1 MKNNVALYLRK
12 SRDEEN
18 ESRDI
23 TLARHEKLLREYC
36 ERNDL
41 IIKKIYKEIV
51 SGESISARYEMQ
63 RLLIDVKAGLFDAVC
78 VVELERLSRGNQ
90 ADQAEILDVFKKS
103 GTLIHTLTKTY
114 DLASD
119 NEIDEEFFEFGLFM
133 SRREYKVICRRL
145 LRGRISALLEGFYT
159 GSVLPFGFSKEK
171 QGKGFV
177 LIPHEPE
184 AEIVRLIFSR
194 YVSGDGLTEIA
205 HQLNA
210 CGLMQRNGKEWQPQ
224 RIREVLKNQTYAGML
239 HVKNAK
245 IDETWTKGKHEP
257 LIEPELFE
265 MAQRR
270 LTSKAP
276 NVRRSLKIINPLA
289 SLVRCSECGSSMVM
303 KVNGAKVRYLSCNTL
318 NCKNHSSKFDDVESQ
333 LLMELSEALR
343 GFQKYVDDNSSKIE
357 LKASERANLA
367 VRIDAEIKKKDAMLE
382 RCCELLEEGIYSKEK
397 YLSRVKILEDELN
410 GLLETRQQLTDDR
423 DDQELES
430 IKTGIPILEKCLEK
444 YDELDVKAKNEILR
458 SLIDKIEYTK
468 QERGKSFQ
476 LKIFMKI

>member
-1 MKNNVALYLRK
+1 MSNVAIYLRK
-12 SRDEEN
+12 SRDEDN
-18 ESRDI
+18 ETRDV
-23 TLARHEKLLREYC
+23 TLARHEKMLRDYC

-41 IIKKIYKEIV
+41 IIKKIYKEVV
-51 SGESISARYEMQ
+51 SGESISARFEMQ
-63 RLLIDVKAGLFDAVC
+63 KLLIDVKAGMFDAVC
-78 VVELERLSRGNQ
+78 VIELERLSRGNQ
-90 ADQAEILDVFKKS
+90 TDQAEILEVFKKS
-103 GTLIHTLTKTY
+103 GTKIHTLTKIY

-145 LRGRISALLEGFYT
+145 LRGRISALLEGYYT

-171 QGKGFV
+171 RGKGFV
-177 LIPHEPE
+177 LIPNEPE
-184 AEIVRLIFSR
+184 ADVVKIIFNK

-210 CGLMQRNGKEWQPQ
+210 CGLMQRNGKAWQPQ
-224 RIREVLKNQTYAGML
+224 RIREVLKNQTYVGML

-245 IDETWTKGKHEP
+245 IENEWTQGKHEP
-257 LIEPELFE
+257 LIEPEIFAQ
-265 MAQRR
+265 AQRR

-289 SLVRCSECGSSMVM
+289 SLVKCSECGSAMVM

-318 NCKNHSSKFDDVESQ
+318 NCSTHSSKFDDVESQ
-333 LLMELSEALR
+333 LLLELTDALR
-343 GFQKYVDDNSSKIE
+343 GFQKYIDDNSSRIE

-397 YLSRVKILEDELN
+397 YLQRVKILEDELN
-410 GLLETRQQLTDDR
+410 GLLETRQQLSDDK
-423 DDQELES
+423 DEQEIES
-430 IKTGIPILEKCLEK
+430 IKTGIPILERCILK
-444 YDELDVKAKNEILR
+444 YDQMDVKAKNEILR
-458 SLIDKIEYTK
+458 SLIEKIEYNK
-468 QERGKSFQ
+468 QARKEKFT
-476 LKIFMKI
+476 LKIYMKI

>member
-1 MKNNVALYLRK
+1 MTNVAIYLRK

-18 ESRDI
+18 ESRDV
-23 TLARHEKLLREYC
+23 TLARHEKMLRDYC

-41 IIKKIYKEIV
+41 IIKKIYKEVV
-51 SGESISARYEMQ
+51 SGESISARFEMQ
-63 RLLIDVKAGLFDAVC
+63 KLLIDVKAGLFDAV
-78 VVELERLSRGNQ
+78 VVIELERLSRGNQ
-90 ADQAEILDVFKKS
+90 ADQAEILEVFKKT
-103 GTLIHTLTKTY
+103 GTKIHTLTKIY

-145 LRGRISALLEGFYT
+145 LRGRISALLEGYYT

-177 LIPHEPE
+177 LIPDDKE
-184 AEIVRLIFSR
+184 ADVVKIIFNK

-245 IDETWTKGKHEP
+245 IDEEWTKGKHEP
-257 LIEPELFE
+257 LIEPEIFAQ
-265 MAQRR
+265 AQRR

-333 LLMELSEALR
+333 LLLELTEALR
-343 GFQKYVDDNSSKIE
+343 GFQKYIDDNSSRIE
-357 LKASERANLA
+357 LQASERENLA

-382 RCCELLEEGIYSKEK
+382 RCCELLEEGIYTKEK

-410 GLLETRQQLTDDR
+410 GLLETRQQLNDDK
-423 DDQELES
+423 DEQEMES
-430 IKTGIPILEKCLEK
+430 IKTGIPILERCIQK
-444 YDELDVKAKNEILR
+444 YHDMDVKAKNEILR
-458 SLIDKIEYTK
+458 SLIEKIEYNK
-468 QERGKSFQ
+468 PERGKSFQ
-476 LKIFMKI
+476 LKIYMKI

>member
-1 MKNNVALYLRK
+1 MSNVAIYLRK
-12 SRDEEN
+12 SRDEDN
-18 ESRDI
+18 ETRDV
-23 TLARHEKLLREYC
+23 TLARHEKMLRDYC

-51 SGESISARYEMQ
+51 SGESISARFEMQ
-63 RLLIDVKAGLFDAVC
+63 KLLIDVKAGMFDAVC
-78 VVELERLSRGNQ
+78 VIELERLSRGNQ
-90 ADQAEILDVFKKS
+90 ADQAEILEVFKKS
-103 GTLIHTLTKTY
+103 GTKIHTLTKIY

-145 LRGRISALLEGFYT
+145 LRGRISALLEGYYT

-171 QGKGFV
+171 RGKGFV
-177 LIPHEPE
+177 LIPNEPE
-184 AEIVRLIFSR
+184 ADVVKIIFSK
-194 YVSGDGLTEIA
+194 YISGDGLTEIA

-210 CGLMQRNGKEWQPQ
+210 CGLMQRNGKAWQPQ
-224 RIREVLKNQTYAGML
+224 RIREVLKNQTYVGML

-245 IDETWTKGKHEP
+245 IENEWTQGKHEP
-257 LIEPELFE
+257 LIEPEIFAQ
-265 MAQRR
+265 AQRR

-289 SLVRCSECGSSMVM
+289 SLVKCSECGSSMVM
-303 KVNGAKVRYLSCNTL
+303 KVNGAKVKYLSCNTL
-318 NCKNHSSKFDDVESQ
+318 DCSTHSSKFDDVESQ
-333 LLMELSEALR
+333 LLLELTEALR
-343 GFQKYVDDNSSKIE
+343 GFQKYIDDNSSRIE

-397 YLSRVKILEDELN
+397 YLSRVKILEEELN
-410 GLLETRQQLTDDR
+410 GLLETRQQLSDDNDER
-423 DDQELES
+423 EIES
-430 IKTGIPILEKCLEK
+430 IKTGIPILERCIQK

-458 SLIDKIEYTK
+458 TLIEKIEYNK
-468 QERGKSFQ
+468 QARKEKFS
-476 LKIFMKI
+476 LKIYMKI

>member
-1 MKNNVALYLRK
+1 MNNVALYLRK
-12 SRDEEN
+12 SRDEDN

-23 TLARHEKLLREYC
+23 TLARHEKMLREYC

-41 IIKKIYKEIV
+41 IIKKIYKEVV
-51 SGESISARYEMQ
+51 SGESISARFEMQ
-63 RLLIDVKAGLFDAVC
+63 KLLIDVKAGLFDAV
-78 VVELERLSRGNQ
+78 VVIELERLSRGNQ
-90 ADQAEILDVFKKS
+90 ADQAEILEVFKKT
-103 GTLIHTLTKTY
+103 GTKIHTLTKIY

-145 LRGRISALLEGFYT
+145 LRGRISALLEGYYT

-177 LIPHEPE
+177 LIPDDKE
-184 AEIVRLIFSR
+184 ADVVRIIFNK

-224 RIREVLKNQTYAGML
+224 RIREVLKNQTYIGML

-245 IDETWTKGKHEP
+245 IDEEWTKGKHEP
-257 LIEPELFE
+257 LIEPEIFAQ
-265 MAQRR
+265 AQRR

-333 LLMELSEALR
+333 LLLELSEALR
-343 GFQKYVDDNSSKIE
+343 GFQKYIDDNSSRIE

-382 RCCELLEEGIYSKEK
+382 RCCELLEEGIYTKEK

-410 GLLETRQQLTDDR
+410 GLLATRQQLNDDK
-423 DDQELES
+423 DEQEMES
-430 IKTGIPILEKCLEK
+430 IKTGIPILERCIRK
-444 YDELDVKAKNEILR
+444 YHEMSIEAKNEILR
-458 SLIDKIEYTK
+458 SLIEKIEYNK
-468 QERGKSFQ
+468 QARREKFN
-476 LKIFMKI
+476 LKIYMKI